1 MIFFCEDSDALLFGR
16 VCIIAKIAVVVSV
29 HLRKYKGEGGGG
41 GVFSNLFETNTT
53 SFVCVGW
60 AKQWKFDPQNI
71 VWNLCVVQNCSLG
84 LWS

>member
-41 GVFSNLFETNTT
+41 EFLATYLKRTLHHSSV
-53 SFVCVGW
+53 
-60 AKQWKFDPQNI
+60 
-71 VWNLCVVQNCSLG
+71 
-84 LWS
+84 